1 METTLEPAGRYLL
14 EVRGLTKI
22 FGTLKACD
30 HVDLK
35 IRPGEIHSLLGENGA
50 GKSTLVKMLFGSLEP
65 NSGEILWKGEPV
77 RITSPGVARKLGIG
91 MVFQH
96 FSLFEAL
103 TAAENIALSLD
114 DKTPISTIAAK
125 AQALSYSYGL
135 PLDPYSMVGDL
146 SVGER
151 QRIEII
157 RCLLQTPQ
165 LIILDEPTSVLT
177 PQEAD
182 KLFET
187 LERLRSEGKSILYIS
202 HRLEEVKRDVRRRHR
217 PPARQGGRPLRPA
230 QETAASL
237 ARMMVGN
244 EVQSVVRPPVEAP
257 QRIRRCSRSASS
269 AASRRRRSRSR

>member
-1 METTLEPAGRYLL
+1 
-14 EVRGLTKI
+14 
-22 FGTLKACD
+22 
-30 HVDLK
+30 
-35 IRPGEIHSLLGENGA
+35 
-50 GKSTLVKMLFGSLEP
+50 
-65 NSGEILWKGEPV
+65 
-77 RITSPGVARKLGIG
+77 

-114 DKTPISTIAAK
+114 DDTPISTIAAK

-135 PLDPYSMVGDL
+135 PLDPYALVGDL

-202 HRLEEVKRDVRRRHR
+202 HRLEEVKRMCDRATVLRHGKVVGHCDPR
-217 PPARQGGRPLRPA
+217 K
-230 QETAASL
+230 ETAASL

-244 EVQSVVRPPVEAP
+244 EVQAVVRPPVEGIGSAAGAARDPRSQP
-257 QRIRRCSRSASS
+257 QAGDAVLDPAQEHLPRRRAGEVIGIAGVAGNGQGEFFEAVSGEALQPRGRARSASAARTP
-269 AASRRRRSRSR
+269 AASASPGAGCSAPPSCRRSGSAMARRRA

>member
-1 METTLEPAGRYLL
+1 
-14 EVRGLTKI
+14 
-22 FGTLKACD
+22 
-30 HVDLK
+30 
-35 IRPGEIHSLLGENGA
+35 
-50 GKSTLVKMLFGSLEP
+50 
-65 NSGEILWKGEPV
+65 
-77 RITSPGVARKLGIG
+77 
-91 MVFQH
+91 VFQH

-114 DKTPISTIAAK
+114 REAPISDIAERARRVS
-125 AQALSYSYGL
+125 AAYGL
-135 PLDPYSMVGDL
+135 PLDPGALVGDL

-157 RCLLQTPQ
+157 RCLLQEPE

-202 HRLEEVKRDVRRRHR
+202 HRLEEVKRICDRATVLRHGKVVGHCNPR
-217 PPARQGGRPLRPA
+217 E
-230 QETAASL
+230 ETASSL

-244 EVQSVVRPPVEAP
+244 EVKAVVRVPVDGLEEAP
-257 QRIRRCSRSASS
+257 ALLEIRNLSRKPATPL
-269 AASRRRRSRSR
+269 A